1 MREQPGTRCRQV
13 ERRAPCTPPP
23 PGVRHL
29 PRIHSEEGARVRT
42 ASSCRLFFYNKT
54 QLRSLQVGGTA
65 GPPAARG
72 PQRTCRT
79 TSLSELGL
87 CGPADVRLGQGVLP
101 SDSGKEGAQTKC
113 QEINVV
119 ETCNH
124 CLVEPVPSAIKLIPH
139 NEVDNKRKTHRQCR
153 CRKCNSWSQKTHN

>member
-1 MREQPGTRCRQV
+1 MSV
-13 ERRAPCTPPP
+13 S
-23 PGVRHL
+23 
-29 PRIHSEEGARVRT
+29 IFSEGAAGDSVPTSGTEGSLHPAAPRRQAPASNPLRGRRT
-42 ASSCRLFFYNKT
+42 CEDGQQLLSLFRNKT
-54 QLRSLQVGGTA
+54 QLRSLQVGGT
-65 GPPAARG
+65 GARG

-79 TSLSELGL
+79 TSLSELGS

-124 CLVEPVPSAIKLIPH
+124 CLVEPAPSAIKLIPR
-139 NEVDNKRKTHRQCR
+139 NEVDNKRKTLPVQV
-153 CRKCNSWSQKTHN
+153 SQV